1 MWAGCLDSADHK
13 NTTNG
18 CGNFHRHFGTGC
30 LNPHPSVYDWLAHLS
45 MSHKRSVINS
55 QGPQPQLNKN
65 IVEEREHLNNVYDA
79 LQTNAI
85 DQITFV
91 KLVLKNM
98 FPFPPN
104 TKVLKKQEQCFSQST
119 EVQYHC

>member
-1 MWAGCLDSADHK
+1 M
-13 NTTNG
+13 
-18 CGNFHRHFGTGC
+18 
-30 LNPHPSVYDWLAHLS
+30 NPHPSVYDWLAHLS

-55 QGPQPQLNKN
+55 QGPQPQLNKK
-65 IVEEREHLNNVYDA
+65 IVEEREHLKNVYDA

-98 FPFPPN
+98 FPFSPKYKSVKTRAIFFSINRKYN
-104 TKVLKKQEQCFSQST
+104 TIVRNLTKRVNRRKS
-119 EVQYHC
+119 